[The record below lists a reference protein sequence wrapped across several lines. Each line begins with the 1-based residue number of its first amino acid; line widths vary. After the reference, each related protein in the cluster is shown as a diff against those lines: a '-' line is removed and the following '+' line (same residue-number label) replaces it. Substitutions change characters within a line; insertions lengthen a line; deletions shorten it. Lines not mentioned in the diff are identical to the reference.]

1 MLRDCLSHGIWIEAR
16 MTSVSAADGSVGMTS
31 IATST
36 TCRGKCWIRCEDCPG
51 LLQTHAFLFPGH
63 EVVHTTMDLD
73 AVDSKPSGNTF
84 RPESKE
90 LWQSP
95 ALAPAW
101 PLEIDVSIWRNHP
114 LEHLQDIAQQV
125 STLLLFLCQSCFW
138 LGFVC

>member
-1 MLRDCLSHGIWIEAR
+1 MVLWGTAPI
-16 MTSVSAADGSVGMTS
+16 T
-31 IATST
+31 TST
-36 TCRGKCWIRCEDCPG
+36 ACQRERWIRHEDRRGFP
-51 LLQTHAFLFPGH
+51 QMHAFLFPGH

-125 STLLLFLCQSCFW
+125 STLLSFLGQSCF
-138 LGFVC
+138 LARLCVEILDGRPRSAGDGHPDPVGT